1 MYSVLLNTY
10 SKVLNTY
17 SKVLNK
23 NFYGAKKK
31 FLGLRKNY
39 LRSSE
44 KLSNPC
50 GRGTPFAA
58 SLMRTQVKKSPA
70 KGRKGQKSKVLFCL
84 SLRLK

>member
-44 KLSNPC
+44 KLS
-50 GRGTPFAA
+50 
-58 SLMRTQVKKSPA
+58 SPYVRQHA
-70 KGRKGQKSKVLFCL
+70 FCSKFNAHT
-84 SLRLK
+84 S

>member
-39 LRSSE
+39 LHSSE
-44 KLSNPC
+44 KLSSPC
-50 GRGTPFAA
+50 VRRHA
-58 SLMRTQVKKSPA
+58 
-70 KGRKGQKSKVLFCL
+70 FCGKFNAHT
-84 SLRLK
+84 S

>member
-23 NFYGAKKK
+23 NFYGTKKK
-31 FLGLRKNY
+31 FLGVRKNY

-44 KLSNPC
+44 KLSSPC
-50 GRGTPFAA
+50 VRRHA
-58 SLMRTQVKKSPA
+58 
-70 KGRKGQKSKVLFCL
+70 FCGKFNAHT
-84 SLRLK
+84 S